1 MSLVG
6 QILLKLIESPTPQVV
21 ILFGGFGEICFFKA
35 DTCQIFQHE
44 QRILAVFRN
53 ECLRNPMI
61 YIGHPTVLSSGK
73 GFESTLC
80 RFCAF
85 GLELLS
91 DFEEPMSF
99 DCNLSPGNKFGVTL
113 FIVTDRQESQATVNP
128 DNMTDVL
135 LLETFNR
142 FGDGNMQIPPAF
154 EFN

>member
-1 MSLVG
+1 
-6 QILLKLIESPTPQVV
+6 
-21 ILFGGFGEICFFKA
+21 
-35 DTCQIFQHE
+35 
-44 QRILAVFRN
+44 
-53 ECLRNPMI
+53 
-61 YIGHPTVLSSGK
+61 
-73 GFESTLC
+73 
-80 RFCAF
+80 
-85 GLELLS
+85 
-91 DFEEPMSF
+91 MSF